1 MVSWR
6 NLKSDGLNL
15 IDWNID
21 WHRVLVEV
29 ILGLSLD
36 EIAGCWC
43 ISMWDS
49 SLGLVGLNEG
59 LWLWLG
65 VLLVVVLLTVL
76 MMLVMVL
83 LVSLNNQLESIRWQL
98 N

>member
-1 MVSWR
+1 
-6 NLKSDGLNL
+6 
-15 IDWNID
+15 
-21 WHRVLVEV
+21 
-29 ILGLSLD
+29 
-36 EIAGCWC
+36 
-43 ISMWDS
+43 MWDN

-65 VLLVVVLLTVL
+65 VLLVVVLLAVL

>member
-21 WHRVLVEV
+21 WHRVLVEA

-36 EIAGCWC
+36 EIAGGWC

-49 SLGLVGLNEG
+49 SLGLVRLNEG

-65 VLLVVVLLTVL
+65 VLLVVVLLAVL

-83 LVSLNNQLESIRWQL
+83 LVSLKNQLESIRWQL